1 MKIFVKRPE
10 DCSKEE
16 LDKFH
21 DLLLSGGQVLPD
33 GLRERIRQC
42 KFLGLCYIDNEI
54 VGVSAIKQ
62 PDELKTK
69 RILKK
74 AKIEKTNI
82 PKLELGYSVTTEEF
96 RRQGINQSMNNRL
109 LDKLESNA
117 NIYATTNND
126 TMRKYLSSRGF
137 KKLGD
142 SFEGRENP
150 SLDYYEK

>member
-42 KFLGLCYIDNEI
+42 KFLGLCYINNEI